1 MSYIAVDIYFLY
13 TDNDK
18 PVVTASKDSPV
29 EGVDIVTLT
38 CSPSTSDNVT
48 GYVWY
53 RNNVQIPS
61 ATNMTYALPKNA
73 RVDDGDYTCEV
84 ITYKVP
90 TSPMS
95 DNLTMTFL
103 CKMVKIPLYRS
114 HISTEKMSLREITC
128 SC

>member
-1 MSYIAVDIYFLY
+1 MFLY
-13 TDNDK
+13 TDSDK
-18 PVVTASKDSPV
+18 PVVTTSKDSPV

-61 ATNMTYALPKNA
+61 ATNMTYALPNNT

-90 TSPMS
+90 RSPMS
-95 DNLTMTFL
+95 DNLTITFL
-103 CKMVKIPLYRS
+103 CKMINPFV
-114 HISTEKMSLREITC
+114 
-128 SC
+128 